1 MRLRAL
7 EARIVRLE
15 TRHGPGQFD
24 YLSYEQA
31 EQFLFDRLHRL
42 ATAAGGIDEL
52 MAEWDAATHPEEQAC
67 IAQIRSH
74 ERDVRASYLEMETR
88 LCPRP

>member
-1 MRLRAL
+1 MRLKVL
-7 EARIVRLE
+7 EARVARFEAKCGLG
-15 TRHGPGQFD
+15 RFD
-24 YLSYEQA
+24 HLSYDQA
-31 EQFLFDRLHRL
+31 EQFLFDRLRRL

-52 MAEWDAATHPEEQAC
+52 MAEWDAATDPKELAL

-74 ERDVRASYLEMETR
+74 QRDVRDSYLEVETR